1 IVAIALIA
9 PMVIMPVGSAYAQEK
24 CFYERVKYLDIEIK
38 VINGQPMFVYETEKG
53 YKKIPFSMSDLG
65 DYAYAYG
72 QKVPL
77 KTQGN
82 SILVP
87 TEEGPVAVPIEEFDV
102 VVVDGEIM
110 LIAEENPFWKA
121 PIAVALKRA
130 GVKVT
135 TQTIK
140 TVKRVVEEVEE
151 KTGVPAWFVLYYL
164 VRTGVLAKAA
174 YEFAGVHPVEFLTPV
189 QIEMIRRA
197 WEEYQRSR

>member
-1 IVAIALIA
+1 
-9 PMVIMPVGSAYAQEK
+9 M
-24 CFYERVKYLDIEIK
+24 FYETNE
-38 VINGQPMFVYETEKG
+38 GYE
-53 YKKIPFSMSDLG
+53 KIPFSMSNLG
-65 DYAYAYG
+65 DYAYADG

-82 SILVP
+82 NILVP
-87 TEEGPVAVPIEEFDV
+87 TEEGLLAVPIEEFDV

-110 LIAEENPFWKA
+110 LIAEENPFWKV
-121 PIAVALKRA
+121 PIAVALKKA

-140 TVKRVVEEVEE
+140 IVKRVVEEVEE
-151 KTGVPAWFVLYYL
+151 KTGVPAWFVLYQL
-164 VRTGVLAKAA
+164 VKTGIITKVA
-174 YEFAGVHPVEFLTPV
+174 YREAGVHPAEILTPV